1 MAGRLSF
8 VNIARRVPS
17 PEQKRLFTAVDIV
30 DGNPGEWRSIGAMTS
45 EEDASAAA
53 PAKVTPLSGSAT
65 R

>member
-17 PEQKRLFTAVDIV
+17 PEQKRLFTAVDIM

-53 PAKVTPLSGSAT
+53 PTKVTLLSGSAS